1 MRMPKHGDSI
11 VHGNRPKR
19 RPQCDFG
26 VSSHARLPAD
36 APAVNNS
43 PCSAAGQP
51 GRAASPASRTYLT
64 AIAAWVAIGLGAS
77 AVLSGDSPPVRFWAH
92 NDYATAFQQARD
104 EGKLLLV
111 FFDDGSKSCGQF
123 DERASDRSL
132 AAQTESVVGVRL
144 ALDAS
149 VVSQGKEVR
158 LLDQKGFGGL
168 DHGPGLAIVDL
179 KHRDAACYGWVVSV
193 WKFRQG
199 ESITVAD
206 LAALLSLPPGNRQQR
221 EAAWAA
227 HAARTA
233 AGRAAPPPADD
244 RPGEPT
250 KSAAGTTESES
261 PASPI
266 TVPAAPRQTDPQK
279 PLPPVIEGHEAKP
292 QKGVV
297 QTPTADGPVWL
308 ADYGQAVAQAKRD
321 GKMLLIHFV
330 DENDP
335 LSRRLETAALQDA
348 EVNRMLRRYELLR
361 LPHDA
366 TIAVDKQPIALL
378 KHEAFAEMLG
388 RPGLAIV
395 DYAHRNSTHY
405 ETVVSQFPITQTLS
419 YCPRQVA
426 VMLDLPPGTL
436 TQRTLI
442 YAVRTHPDR
451 PASADG
457 ELLPELQREAESH
470 SGYQARILRQ
480 GHHQWETRFHRLNAV
495 LPRGLMAREV
505 CAESWP
511 GQNLVEAAIEC
522 VRCWRL
528 SSGHWNAVRARQ
540 AVFGYDM
547 KRGRNGVW
555 YATGV
560 FGGR

>member
-1 MRMPKHGDSI
+1 MRRPQHGDSM
-11 VHGNRPKR
+11 VHDSRPDIH
-19 RPQCDFG
+19 PPCNLW
-26 VSSHARLPAD
+26 VSIQARLLAD
-36 APAVNNS
+36 TPAVDNTVD
-43 PCSAAGQP
+43 AAGRT
-51 GRAASPASRTYLT
+51 GLAAVPALGTYLT
-64 AIAAWVAIGLGAS
+64 AFAAWVAIVLGAS
-77 AVLSGDSPPVRFWAH
+77 SVLSGDPPPVRLWTH
-92 NDYATAFQQARD
+92 NDYAAAFQQARD

-111 FFDDGSKSCGQF
+111 FFDDGSKSCRQF
-123 DERASDRSL
+123 DARISGQAL
-132 AAQTESVVGVRL
+132 AGQIDSVVGVRL

-149 VVSQGKEVR
+149 MVSQGSKVR
-158 LLDQKGFGGL
+158 LLDQKGFRGL

-179 KHRDAACYGWVVSV
+179 KHRDASCYGWVVSV
-193 WKFRQG
+193 WKFGQ
-199 ESITVAD
+199 EDSITIAD
-206 LAALLSLPPGNRQQR
+206 LAALLALPPGNRQQR

-233 AGRAAPPPADD
+233 EGRASEAAAGAPPSDPAK
-244 RPGEPT
+244 P
-250 KSAAGTTESES
+250 AAGTPEPES
-261 PASPI
+261 PAPPA
-266 TVPAAPRQTDPQK
+266 TAPAAPRQTDQQT
-279 PLPPVIEGHEAKP
+279 PLPPAMEGHEAKS
-292 QKGVV
+292 QKGVA
-297 QTPTADGPVWL
+297 QTPAADGPVWL

-348 EVNRMLRRYELLR
+348 EVNHMIGRYALLR

-366 TIAVDKQPIALL
+366 TVTVGEQQISLL
-378 KHEAFAEMLG
+378 KHEAFSEMLG

-395 DYAHRNSTHY
+395 DYAHRNSPHY
-405 ETVVSQFPITQTLS
+405 ETVVSQFPVTQTLS
-419 YCPRQVA
+419 YSPSQVA

-495 LPRGLMAREV
+495 LPRGLVAREV

-511 GQNLVEAAIEC
+511 GQNLLEAAIEC

-528 SSGHWNAVRARQ
+528 SSGHWSAVRARQ
-540 AVFGYDM
+540 SAFGYDM